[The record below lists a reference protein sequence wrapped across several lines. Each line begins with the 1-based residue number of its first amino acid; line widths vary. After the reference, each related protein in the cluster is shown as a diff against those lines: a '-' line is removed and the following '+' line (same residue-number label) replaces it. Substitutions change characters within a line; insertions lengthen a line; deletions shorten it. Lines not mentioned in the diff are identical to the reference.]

1 MKVVI
6 NNMFLVVGLGNI
18 GEEYAHTRHNIGFDA
33 IDALADKFNV
43 SINKAKFKGMYGSL
57 NIGENKVIL
66 LKPSTYMNLSGESVV
81 EAVNFYKIKKENI
94 IVLYD
99 DISFEVGRFRIRRK
113 GSAGGHNGIKNIIQ
127 NLSSDEFT
135 RVKIGVGQPKG
146 DLVKHVLGHFCDED
160 RKKVE
165 KIFKITCDAVELII
179 DKDVESAMNKFN
191 CIEV

>member
-1 MKVVI
+1 MMDNTYLI
-6 NNMFLVVGLGNI
+6 VGLGNI

-33 IDALADKFNV
+33 VDTFANRFNI

-57 NIGENKVIL
+57 NMGENKVIL
-66 LKPSTYMNLSGESVV
+66 LKPSTYMNLSGESVL
-81 EAVNFYKIKKENI
+81 EAVNFYKIKNENI

-99 DISFEVGRFRIRRK
+99 DISLEVGRLRIRKK

-146 DLVKHVLGHFCDED
+146 DLVKHVLGRFSTED
-160 RKKVE
+160 RDKIE
-165 KIFKITCDAVELII
+165 KILKIACDAVEFII
-179 DKDVESAMNKFN
+179 NNDAYSAMNKFN
-191 CIEV
+191 CVEVQ

>member
-1 MKVVI
+1 M
-6 NNMFLVVGLGNI
+6 NNTYLIVGLGNI

-33 IDALADKFNV
+33 VDTFADKFNI
-43 SINKAKFKGMYGSL
+43 SINKIKFKGMYGSL

-66 LKPSTYMNLSGESVV
+66 LKPSTYMNLSGESVL

-99 DISFEVGRFRIRRK
+99 DISFEVGRLRIREK
-113 GSAGGHNGIKNIIQ
+113 GSAGGHNGIKNIIS

-146 DLVKHVLGHFCDED
+146 DLVKHVLGRFSNED
-160 RKKVE
+160 RE
-165 KIFKITCDAVELII
+165 KIEKILKITCDAVEFII
-179 DKDVESAMNKFN
+179 DKDAYSAMNKFN
-191 CIEV
+191 CVQV